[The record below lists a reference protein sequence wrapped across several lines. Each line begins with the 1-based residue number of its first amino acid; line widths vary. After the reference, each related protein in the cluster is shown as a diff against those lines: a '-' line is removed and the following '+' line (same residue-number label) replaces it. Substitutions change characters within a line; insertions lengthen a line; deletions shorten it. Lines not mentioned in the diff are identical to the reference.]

1 MKKKSFL
8 CKKNPHYA
16 ISVDFLY
23 FFSLY
28 DTKFA

>member
-1 MKKKSFL
+1 MKKEFFMQ
-8 CKKNPHYA
+8 KNPHYA

-23 FFSLY
+23 FFSPY